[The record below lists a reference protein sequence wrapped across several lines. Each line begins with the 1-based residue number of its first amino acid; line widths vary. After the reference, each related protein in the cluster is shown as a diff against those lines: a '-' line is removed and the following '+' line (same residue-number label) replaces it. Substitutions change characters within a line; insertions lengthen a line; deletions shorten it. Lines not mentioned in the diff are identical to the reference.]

1 MSTTKPMD
9 TNVNNYTLSE
19 LLTIL
24 NIDTPTPDNIIEKT
38 NKYITEFNYEN
49 NTTMVNFFKDI
60 QANLLQYVNELE
72 NSNEPAEYP
81 PAEKQSTN
89 WWENEALPQYDPVQR
104 DKITERKQKID
115 VFNNNQVPMKRE
127 QLGVSNTFNVPVAQ
141 DSLNPNLKNTINRI
155 INLDSQYRQSTSP
168 NESSTDYTLD
178 LSEPLLNVL
187 SLSLYSFQIPFS
199 WYSIDTGYN
208 CFWISITDPVV
219 NSVFPINIIISP
231 GNYTGPTFVT
241 AFTLALTNASIT
253 PATGVPPIT
262 FNQASGLITINLFGA
277 TAIVLG
283 NTYIIDQTTLL
294 TFFDPTGA
302 LACCDTS
309 SCCSSNNNQQL
320 VINQTLGWIMGYR
333 IPSVLVD
340 LLGNTASAVANF
352 AGPKY
357 LILVIDDYNQNHI
370 NSGLVG
376 ITEYSNTLKLP
387 SYYSPSIPYFCTP
400 ANPNINN
407 LQLNSAVLA
416 NDINAGTLLMD
427 KLNTNYKSSIT
438 ILPSAPRILTQSQIY
453 TINEIMKNNDKSTHF
468 KLMAPTTSDTFA
480 ILPAK
485 VGGMNTGEIYVEFS
499 SSLQV
504 NKRVYFGP
512 VNISRLRIRLLDD
525 KGNNL
530 NLHGADWVVTLIS
543 ENLYQY

>member
-1 MSTTKPMD
+1 MKPID

-24 NIDTPTPDNIIEKT
+24 DIDTPTSENIIEKT
-38 NKYITEFNYEN
+38 NKYIIRYNSEN
-49 NTTMVNFFKDI
+49 NEKMIYFFKNI
-60 QANLLQYVNELE
+60 QKNLLEYVEELE
-72 NSNEPAEYP
+72 NENNNEPAEYP
-81 PAEKQSTN
+81 PAKKQSMN
-89 WWENEALPQYDPVQR
+89 WWENEALQQNDPVQK
-104 DKITERKQKID
+104 DKITERKQKIE
-115 VFNNNQVPMKRE
+115 VFDNEQVPMKRQ
-127 QLGVSNTFNVPVAQ
+127 QLGVGNTFNVPVAQ

-168 NESSTDYTLD
+168 NETSSDYTLD

-219 NSVFPINIIISP
+219 NAVFPINIIISP

-253 PATGVPPIT
+253 PVAGVPPIT

-277 TAIVLG
+277 TAVVLG
-283 NTYIIDQTTLL
+283 NTYTIDQTTLL

-320 VINQTLGWIMGYR
+320 AINQTLGWIMGYR
-333 IPSVLVD
+333 VPSVLVD

-352 AGPKY
+352 TGPKY

-376 ITEYSNTLKLP
+376 ITEYSNVLKLP
-387 SYYSPSIPYFCTP
+387 TYYSPSIPYNCTP

-407 LQLNSAVLA
+407 LKFNSAVLA
-416 NDINAGTLLMD
+416 NDVNAGTLLMD
-427 KLNTNYKSSIT
+427 KLNTNYKPTIT

-453 TINEIMKNNDKSTHF
+453 TINEIIKNNDKSTNF

-480 ILPAK
+480 VLPAK
-485 VGGMNTGEIYVEFS
+485 VGGMTTGEIYVEFS

-530 NLHGADWVVTLIS
+530 NLHGADWVVTLLS

>member
-1 MSTTKPMD
+1 
-9 TNVNNYTLSE
+9 
-19 LLTIL
+19 
-24 NIDTPTPDNIIEKT
+24 
-38 NKYITEFNYEN
+38 
-49 NTTMVNFFKDI
+49 
-60 QANLLQYVNELE
+60 
-72 NSNEPAEYP
+72 
-81 PAEKQSTN
+81 
-89 WWENEALPQYDPVQR
+89 
-104 DKITERKQKID
+104 
-115 VFNNNQVPMKRE
+115 
-127 QLGVSNTFNVPVAQ
+127 
-141 DSLNPNLKNTINRI
+141 
-155 INLDSQYRQSTSP
+155 
-168 NESSTDYTLD
+168 
-178 LSEPLLNVL
+178 
-187 SLSLYSFQIPFS
+187 
-199 WYSIDTGYN
+199 
-208 CFWISITDPVV
+208 V
-219 NSVFPINIIISP
+219 NSVFPINVIISP

-241 AFTLALTNASIT
+241 ALTAALTNVNIT

-262 FNQASGLITINLFGA
+262 FNQASGLITLNLYGA

-283 NTYIIDQTTLL
+283 NTYIIDDTTLL

-309 SCCSSNNNQQL
+309 TCCSSNNNQQL
-320 VINQTLGWIMGYR
+320 AINQTLGWIMGYR

-352 AGPKY
+352 SGPKY

-407 LQLNSAVLA
+407 LKFNSAVLA

-427 KLNTNYKSSIT
+427 KLNTNYKSSVT
-438 ILPSAPRILTQSQIY
+438 ILPSAPRTLTQSQIY
-453 TINEIMKNNDKSTHF
+453 TINEIMKNNDKSTNF

-485 VGGMNTGEIYVEFS
+485 VGGMTTGEIYVEFS

-530 NLHGADWVVTLIS
+530 NLHGADWVVTLLS